1 MLKTSHQLT
10 FQHNFPIP
18 TRLGSNVS
26 IFITFKKKC
35 CYFKKAKKL
44 IFFFLENF
52 QSISLK
58 MAAVPVEEAIAALST
73 FSLEDEQPEVQ
84 GPAVLVSTERGAT
97 NSPIEY
103 SDVSAYRLSLS
114 EDTKALNQLDTL
126 IHEGKEMASV
136 LYTYRSCVKAL
147 PQLPDSM
154 KHSQADLYLETYQV
168 LDLEMSRLREI
179 QRWQASAASK
189 LAADMQR
196 FSRPERRINGP
207 TITHLWSMLKLLDV
221 LVQLDHLKNA
231 KASIPNDFSWY
242 KRTFTQVSVQWPD
255 TDSMR
260 EELDD
265 LQIFLSTRWA
275 ILLNLHVEMFR
286 VNNVEDILQVLIVF
300 AVESLELD
308 FALLF
313 PERHMLLR
321 VLPVLVVMATSSE
334 KDSESLY
341 KRVKI
346 NRLINIFKND
356 PVIPAFPD
364 LHLSPAAIL
373 KELSV
378 YFQKFSSQTRLLTL
392 PSPHELPPREAQ
404 DYQRH
409 YLIVN
414 HIGAIRAEHDDFAIR
429 FASSMNQLLL
439 LKSTD
444 GADIEWCKEVKG
456 NMYDM
461 VVEGFQLLSR
471 WTARVWEQCAWKFSR
486 PCKDARPSESQEL
499 LASYSDYEKV
509 VRYNYSAE
517 ERKALVELVSYI
529 KSVGSMMQRSDTL
542 VADALWE
549 TIHAEVQD
557 FVQNSLATM
566 LRTTFRKKKDLS
578 RILSDMRT
586 LSADWMANTSKPES
600 EFQSIQH
607 GGDESRANFFYPRPV
622 APTAAQVHCLQF
634 LIYEVVSGGNL
645 RKPGGLFGNSG
656 SEIPVNDLKQ
666 LETFFYKLSFFLHI
680 LDYSATIASLID
692 LGFLWFREFYLES
705 SRVIQFPIECSLP
718 WMLVDH
724 VLESQS
730 TGLLESVLM
739 PFDIYNDSAQHAL
752 VVLKQRFLYDEI
764 EAEVDHCFDIF
775 VSKLCEAI
783 FTYYKS
789 WSASELLD
797 PSFLFALDNG
807 EKYSIQPMRFTSL
820 LKLTRVKLLGRTID
834 LRSLIAERMNKVFR
848 ENLEFL
854 FDRFESQDLCAIVEL
869 EKLLDILKHSH
880 ELLSKDLS
888 IDSFS
893 LMLNEMQENISLVSF
908 SSRLASQIW
917 SEMQSDFLPNFI
929 LCNTTQR
936 FIRSSKV
943 PLVPVQKPSV
953 PHAKP
958 NFYCGTQD
966 LNSAHQSFAR
976 LHSGFFGI
984 PHMISVVKLLGSRSL
999 PWLIRAL
1006 LDHISNKVSTLEPMI
1021 TGLQEALPKSIG
1033 LLPFDGGVT
1042 GCMRLIKE
1050 QLSWGTK
1057 SELKAEVLRGIKEI
1071 GSVLYWMGLLDI
1083 VLRELDT
1090 THFMQTAPW
1099 LGLLPGAD
1107 GQTLHSQN
1115 GGDSPVVNLFKSATA
1130 TIVSNPRC
1138 PNPTSFYTMSKQ
1150 AEAADLLYK
1159 ANLNTGSV
1167 LEYALAFTSAALDK
1181 YCIKWS
1187 AAPKTGFID
1196 ITTSKDFYRIY
1207 SGLQIGYL
1215 EQSVQLQPNNH
1226 DMLGDSVAWGG
1237 CTIIYLLGQ
1246 QMHFELFDFSYQI
1259 LNVAE
1264 VEAVS
1269 ITQTHKNPHFGQGWD
1284 PLLEAMKKARRL
1296 NNHVFSM
1303 LKARCPLEDKTA
1315 CAIKQSGAP
1324 LHRIK
1329 FENTVS
1335 AFETLPQKG
1344 T

>member
-1 MLKTSHQLT
+1 M
-10 FQHNFPIP
+10 
-18 TRLGSNVS
+18 
-26 IFITFKKKC
+26 
-35 CYFKKAKKL
+35 
-44 IFFFLENF
+44 
-52 QSISLK
+52 
-58 MAAVPVEEAIAALST
+58 AVPVEEAIAALST

-84 GPAVLVSTERGAT
+84 GPAVLVSGERGAT
-97 NSPIEY
+97 DSPVEY

-114 EDTKALNQLDTL
+114 EDTKALNQLNTL
-126 IHEGKEMASV
+126 IQEGKGMTSV

-168 LDLEMSRLREI
+168 LDLEMSRLRDI

-242 KRTFTQVSVQWPD
+242 KRTFTQVSIQWQD
-255 TDSMR
+255 IDSMR

-275 ILLNLHVEMFR
+275 ILLNLHIEMFR
-286 VNNVEDILQVLIVF
+286 VNNVEDILQILIVF

-313 PERHMLLR
+313 PERHILLR
-321 VLPVLVVMATSSE
+321 VLPVLVVLATSSE

-373 KELSV
+373 KELSM
-378 YFQKFSSQTRLLTL
+378 YFQKFSSQTRLLAL
-392 PSPHELPPREAQ
+392 PAPHELPPREAQ
-404 DYQRH
+404 DYQRQ
-409 YLIVN
+409 YLIIS

-429 FASSMNQLLL
+429 FASSLNQLQL

-444 GADIEWCKEVKG
+444 GVDAEWCKEVKG
-456 NMYDM
+456 NIYDM
-461 VVEGFQLLSR
+461 VIEGFQLLSR
-471 WTARVWEQCAWKFSR
+471 WTARIWEQSAWKFSR
-486 PCKDARPSESQEL
+486 PCKDAIPSESNGTSAAL
-499 LASYSDYEKV
+499 SDYEKV

-517 ERKALVELVSYI
+517 ERKALVELISYI
-529 KSVGSMMQRSDTL
+529 KNIGSMMHRCETL
-542 VADALWE
+542 VADSLWE

-557 FVQNSLATM
+557 FVQNTLAAM

-600 EFQSIQH
+600 DLQSQ
-607 GGDESRANFFYPRPV
+607 GGEDSRGNLFYPRPV

-680 LDYSATIASLID
+680 LDYSVTVATLTD

-730 TGLLESVLM
+730 AGLLESVLM
-739 PFDIYNDSAQHAL
+739 PFDIYNDSAQQAL
-752 VVLKQRFLYDEI
+752 VILRQRFLYDEI
-764 EAEVDHCFDIF
+764 EAEVDHCFDLF
-775 VSKLCEAI
+775 VSKLCEII

-789 WSASELLD
+789 WAASELLD

-807 EKYSIQPMRFTSL
+807 EKYSVQPMRFAAL
-820 LKLTRVKLLGRTID
+820 FKMTRVKLLGRTID

-848 ENLEFL
+848 DNLEFL

-869 EKLLDILKHSH
+869 EKLLDILKHTH

-888 IDSFS
+888 LDSFV

-917 SEMQSDFLPNFI
+917 SEMQNDFLPNFV

-936 FIRSSKV
+936 FVRLSRV
-943 PLVPVQKPSV
+943 MHVQKPSI

-958 NFYCGTQD
+958 NFYCGTQE

-976 LHSGFFGI
+976 LHSGFFGM
-984 PHMISVVKLLGSRSL
+984 PHMFSVVKLLGSRSL

-1006 LDHISNKVSTLEPMI
+1006 LDHISNKLTTLEPMI
-1021 TGLQEALPKSIG
+1021 MGLQEALPKSIG
-1033 LLPFDGGVT
+1033 LLPFDGGVA
-1042 GCMRLIKE
+1042 GCMRLVKE
-1050 QLSWGTK
+1050 NLNWGTK

-1083 VLRELDT
+1083 VLREADT
-1090 THFMQTAPW
+1090 MHFMQTAPW
-1099 LGLLPGAD
+1099 LGLHTAAD
-1107 GQTLHSQN
+1107 GQILHSQDS
-1115 GGDSPVVNLFKSATA
+1115 GDSPLVSLFKSSVAA
-1130 TIVSNPRC
+1130 IVSNTGC
-1138 PNPTSFYTMSKQ
+1138 PNPSSFLAMSKQ

-1159 ANLNTGSV
+1159 ANINTGSV

-1181 YCIKWS
+1181 YCTKWS
-1187 AAPKTGFID
+1187 ASPKTGFID

-1215 EQSVQLQPNNH
+1215 EESDKQPYNH
-1226 DMLGDSVAWGG
+1226 EVLGDSVAWGG

-1246 QMHFELFDFSYQI
+1246 QLHFELFDFSYQV

-1264 VEAVS
+1264 VEAGTLS
-1269 ITQTHKNPHFGQGWD
+1269 QMHKNPHLPQGWET
-1284 PLLEAMKKARRL
+1284 LLEAMKKARRL

-1344 T
+1344 A

>member
-1 MLKTSHQLT
+1 
-10 FQHNFPIP
+10 
-18 TRLGSNVS
+18 
-26 IFITFKKKC
+26 
-35 CYFKKAKKL
+35 
-44 IFFFLENF
+44 
-52 QSISLK
+52 
-58 MAAVPVEEAIAALST
+58 
-73 FSLEDEQPEVQ
+73 
-84 GPAVLVSTERGAT
+84 
-97 NSPIEY
+97 
-103 SDVSAYRLSLS
+103 
-114 EDTKALNQLDTL
+114 
-126 IHEGKEMASV
+126 MASV

-154 KHSQADLYLETYQV
+154 KHSQADLYMETYQV

-242 KRTFTQVSVQWPD
+242 KRTFTQVSVQWQD
-255 TDSMR
+255 IDSMR

-313 PERHMLLR
+313 PERHILLR
-321 VLPVLVVMATSSE
+321 VLPVLVVLATSSE
-334 KDSESLY
+334 KDGDSLY

-373 KELSV
+373 KELAM

-392 PSPHELPPREAQ
+392 PAPHEFPPREAQ
-404 DYQRH
+404 DYQRQ

-429 FASSMNQLLL
+429 FASSLNQLLL

-471 WTARVWEQCAWKFSR
+471 WTGRIWEQCAWKFSR
-486 PCKDARPSESQEL
+486 PCKDAIPSESNGTS
-499 LASYSDYEKV
+499 ATISDYEKV

-517 ERKALVELVSYI
+517 ERKALVELITYV
-529 KSVGSMMQRSDTL
+529 KNVGSLMHRCDTL

-557 FVQNSLATM
+557 FVQNTLATM

-586 LSADWMANTSKPES
+586 LSADWMANTSKTES
-600 EFQSIQH
+600 ELQSH
-607 GGDESRANFFYPRPV
+607 GGEDSKGNFFSPRPV

-680 LDYSATIASLID
+680 LDYSATIATLTD

-705 SRVIQFPIECSLP
+705 SRVIQFPIKCSLP

-724 VLESQS
+724 VLESQNA
-730 TGLLESVLM
+730 GLIESVLM
-739 PFDIYNDSAQHAL
+739 PFDIYNDSAQQAL
-752 VVLKQRFLYDEI
+752 VMLRQRFLYDEI
-764 EAEVDHCFDIF
+764 EAEVDHCFDLF
-775 VSKLCEAI
+775 VSKLSETI

-789 WSASELLD
+789 WAASALLD

-807 EKYSIQPMRFTSL
+807 EKYSVQPMRFTAL
-820 LKLTRVKLLGRTID
+820 FKMTRVKLLGRTID

-848 ENLEFL
+848 DNLEFL
-854 FDRFESQDLCAIVEL
+854 FDRFESQDLCAVVEL
-869 EKLLDILKHSH
+869 DKLLDILKHTH
-880 ELLSKDLS
+880 ELLSKDIS
-888 IDSFS
+888 IDSFG

-917 SEMQSDFLPNFI
+917 SEMQNDFLPNFV

-936 FIRSSKV
+936 FVRSSRV

-958 NFYCGTQD
+958 NFYCGTQE

-984 PHMISVVKLLGSRSL
+984 PHMFSVVRLLGSRSL

-1006 LDHISNKVSTLEPMI
+1006 LDHISNKLTTLEPMI

-1033 LLPFDGGVT
+1033 LLPFDGGVA
-1042 GCMRLIKE
+1042 GCMRLTKE
-1050 QLSWGTK
+1050 NLNWGTK

-1071 GSVLYWMGLLDI
+1071 GSVLYWMGLLDS
-1083 VLRELDT
+1083 VLREVDT

-1099 LGLLPGAD
+1099 LGLLPGVD
-1107 GQTLHSQN
+1107 GQILHSQD
-1115 GGDSPVVNLFKSATA
+1115 GRDSPLVNLFKSSIAA
-1130 TIVSNPRC
+1130 IVSNPGC
-1138 PNPTSFYTMSKQ
+1138 PNPSSFFTMSKQ

-1159 ANLNTGSV
+1159 ANMNTGSV

-1181 YCIKWS
+1181 YCTKWS

-1215 EQSVQLQPNNH
+1215 EESDKQSFNYHEV
-1226 DMLGDSVAWGG
+1226 LGDSVAWGG

-1246 QMHFELFDFSYQI
+1246 QLHFELFDFSYQI

-1264 VEAVS
+1264 VEAGS
-1269 ITQTHKNPHFGQGWD
+1269 LSKMHRNPNLTQGWET
-1284 PLLEAMKKARRL
+1284 LLEAMKKARRL

-1303 LKARCPLEDKTA
+1303 LKARCPLEDKIA

-1344 T
+1344 D